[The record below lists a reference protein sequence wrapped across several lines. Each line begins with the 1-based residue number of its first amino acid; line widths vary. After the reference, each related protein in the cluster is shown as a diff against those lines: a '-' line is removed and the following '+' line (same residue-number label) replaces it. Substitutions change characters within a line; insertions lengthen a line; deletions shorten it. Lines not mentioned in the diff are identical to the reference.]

1 MNSPFPI
8 SIFADFHFAG
18 FHFLGPLVMQD
29 ERLERADMASFT
41 KKR

>member
-1 MNSPFPI
+1 MNE
-8 SIFADFHFAG
+8 FALLG
-18 FHFLGPLVMQD
+18 FHFVGFHFPASLVMQD